1 MREILSISVDK
12 SLKEKVEQ
20 AAGRFHISKSELIKK
35 AIEKYIA
42 HAELR
47 EIREKLIP
55 HAESSGYFSDEDI
68 FKDFS

>member
-47 EIREKLIP
+47 EIREKLIS

>member
-20 AAGRFHISKSELIKK
+20 AAERFNISKSELIKK

-55 HAESSGYFSDEDI
+55 LAEESGYFSDEDI